1 MRAARRGKQRE
12 AAQQQLVLAAL
23 AASGEP
29 REVKRQLETA
39 TRLG

>member
-12 AAQQQLVLAAL
+12 AAQQLVLAAL

-39 TRLG
+39 TRLA